1 MDVLLNMFCID
12 TVKQL
17 IFRANVN
24 ICNKDGTSPVYLA
37 SQTSQALIAYS
48 LLQAGADTHVV
59 KKNGMTTLMMQKNGN
74 STFRLCST
82 CIVQPC
88 LTITSGVL
96 YKMRY

>member
-1 MDVLLNMFCID
+1 M
-12 TVKQL
+12 
-17 IFRANVN
+17 
-24 ICNKDGTSPVYLA
+24 YLA
-37 SQTSQALIAYS
+37 SQTIQALIAYS

-59 KKNGMTTLMMQKNGN
+59 KKNGMTTQMMQKSGN

-96 YKMRY
+96 YNMRYLDQVYLIS